1 MKNKRNGIYRAIAF
15 AAMAVVMSCAIRS
28 MPDYEKNPTLP
39 QVSGT
44 LRVPGLRG
52 SVQVYRDQW
61 GAPHIFTENEHD
73 LFFADGYVQAQDR
86 LWEIT
91 LFRAIAMGRLCEI
104 FGNVGVPSESA
115 MGMKISTLEMDK
127 RMRIM
132 GMNYLGQ
139 VGEVLLAKT
148 NPEVLAQLQA
158 FTDGL
163 NAFVA
168 QNKGH
173 LPIEFQ
179 VLYFE
184 PEPFRPADIIGL
196 SRFYGSMLCANLN
209 EELSRYALAQKLGED
224 TMWKLMPLH
233 ESLGPTVVP
242 KDMLQNR
249 LSAPGPL
256 TPGGRPNLP
265 AVSLS
270 ADAAMIL
277 AETEQAVR
285 AAAFFPSNQASNNWV
300 VGPKLTT
307 TKTAMLAND
316 PHLFHIEPSLCYAM
330 QLKGAGFDAYGVA
343 FPGQPFIVMG
353 HTRKLSWG
361 ATVTNADVQ
370 DLFIEKTD
378 KDHPNQYFYKGS
390 WRDYAVRK
398 EIIKIRPGLVQTGPT
413 RRLQEKE
420 ITIRHTVHGPV
431 INDMAANLPKDTPP
445 LAMRWVGWDFSR
457 DPNLFAHFSDAV
469 TVDKFKAAMES
480 VDFDKT
486 KVINVAIMYNI
497 LMKGT
502 SISDFIRAQENNEL
516 LNMNWVGADADGH
529 IIYLPGGLVP
539 IRKKGFGLVPVPG
552 ENGDYD
558 WTGFIPLMETPH
570 AIDPERGYM
579 ATANNKVVDMEW
591 YPYVFGSNYDMGWR
605 AWRIEELINQLKP
618 LDMNDM
624 KRIQNDVHVKQ
635 ADIFVPIILK
645 AVETK
650 NVKDQKLLEAVKA
663 LREWNREATIDSIGC
678 SIFVETLSHLTDRV
692 LKDDFDKKTY
702 DKLIKDNANQVVQM
716 WVIKGESE
724 YFDDQKTPNKKED
737 MNDILVLCLE
747 DAVKW
752 LSKNAG
758 KDMKDWQW
766 GKIHTIEWY
775 HPMGFMALR
784 DLSIGPFPHPGTGN
798 TIRCAEPMGFGS
810 RKYMAF
816 GGPVMRHIMDMND
829 PDNAQLVIDGSES
842 GQWLSP
848 HYSDQ
853 HSLWYNSKYM
863 TGRMSPDLVKAEA
876 ESLLTLEPEK

>member
-1 MKNKRNGIYRAIAF
+1 
-15 AAMAVVMSCAIRS
+15 
-28 MPDYEKNPTLP
+28 
-39 QVSGT
+39 
-44 LRVPGLRG
+44 
-52 SVQVYRDQW
+52 
-61 GAPHIFTENEHD
+61 
-73 LFFADGYVQAQDR
+73 
-86 LWEIT
+86 
-91 LFRAIAMGRLCEI
+91 
-104 FGNVGVPSESA
+104 
-115 MGMKISTLEMDK
+115 
-127 RMRIM
+127 
-132 GMNYLGQ
+132 
-139 VGEVLLAKT
+139 
-148 NPEVLAQLQA
+148 
-158 FTDGL
+158 
-163 NAFVA
+163 
-168 QNKGH
+168 
-173 LPIEFQ
+173 
-179 VLYFE
+179 
-184 PEPFRPADIIGL
+184 
-196 SRFYGSMLCANLN
+196 
-209 EELSRYALAQKLGED
+209 
-224 TMWKLMPLH
+224 
-233 ESLGPTVVP
+233 
-242 KDMLQNR
+242 
-249 LSAPGPL
+249 
-256 TPGGRPNLP
+256 
-265 AVSLS
+265 
-270 ADAAMIL
+270 
-277 AETEQAVR
+277 
-285 AAAFFPSNQASNNWV
+285 
-300 VGPKLTT
+300 
-307 TKTAMLAND
+307 
-316 PHLFHIEPSLCYAM
+316 
-330 QLKGAGFDAYGVA
+330 
-343 FPGQPFIVMG
+343 MG

-378 KDHPNQYFYKGS
+378 KDHPDQYFYKGE

-398 EIIKIRPGLVQTGPT
+398 EIIKVRPGLVQTGPT
-413 RRLQEKE
+413 RRFQEKE

-431 INDMAANLPKDTPP
+431 INDMTANLPKDTPP

-469 TVDKFKAAMES
+469 TVDKFKTAMET
-480 VDFDKT
+480 VDFGKT

-516 LNMNWVGADADGH
+516 INMNWVGADADGH

-539 IRKKGFGLVPVPG
+539 VRKKGFGLVPVPG

-591 YPYVFGSNYDMGWR
+591 YPYVFGTNYDAGWR
-605 AWRIEELINQLKP
+605 AWRIEELINELKP

-650 NVKDQKLLEAVKA
+650 NVQDQKLLGAAKA

-678 SIFVETLSHLTDRV
+678 SIFVETLSHLADRT

-702 DKLIKDNANQVVQM
+702 DKLLKGSAGEVVQR
-716 WVIKGESE
+716 WVLKGESE
-724 YFDDQKTPNKKED
+724 YFDDKTTPNKKENV
-737 MNDILVLCLE
+737 NDILVLCLE

-758 KDMKDWQW
+758 KNMKDWQW
-766 GKIHTIEWY
+766 GKLHTIKWY

-798 TIRCAEPMGFGS
+798 TVRNAGNAGFGS
-810 RKYMAF
+810 MKYKTF

-848 HYSDQ
+848 HYKDQ
-853 HSLWYNSKYM
+853 HTLWYNSKYM